1 MEIERGHAGLAPS
14 EHWHETSNM
23 ITSGRWPTARSRR
36 ATLRARVPKAL
47 SIPLAVGFVVA
58 LTACAPPQS
67 YVALGDSYTAGPVIP
82 VQLDD
87 PAGCLRSDHNYP
99 HLTAPDSGLPVFRD
113 VSCSGATTADMTAPQ
128 DVTPGPNPPQFDALD
143 ANTAAVSLTI
153 GGNDIGFVSIAE
165 NCSSPVNSGTPCQ
178 DRYVVNGDDT
188 ISDAI
193 AETAP
198 KVAAVLQG
206 IHALS
211 PRAKVFV
218 LAYLD
223 ILPDDGTGCYPQM
236 PITDGD
242 APYLRD
248 KEKELNAMLK
258 TQAVANG
265 AIFLDTY
272 KLSIGHDAC
281 QLPTVRW
288 VEPIV
293 PVNPAAPIHPN
304 LAGMQAMATRLGAA
318 MRRHGV

>member
-1 MEIERGHAGLAPS
+1 MTSSRGA
-14 EHWHETSNM
+14 
-23 ITSGRWPTARSRR
+23 TA
-36 ATLRARVPKAL
+36 RARVPKAL
-47 SIPLAVGFVVA
+47 SIPLALAFVVA
-58 LTACAPPQS
+58 LAACAPPQS
-67 YVALGDSYTAGPVIP
+67 YVALGDSYSAGPVIP
-82 VQLDD
+82 VQLAD

-99 HLTAPDSGLPVFRD
+99 HLTAPDARPPVFRD
-113 VSCSGATTADMTAPQ
+113 VSCSGATTADMTSSQ
-128 DVTPGPNPPQFDALD
+128 SVTPGPNPPPQFDALD

-178 DRYVVNGDDT
+178 DRYVVNGDDM

-193 AETAP
+193 ARTAP

-206 IHALS
+206 IHTRS
-211 PRAKVFV
+211 PGAKVFV

-223 ILPDDGTGCYPQM
+223 ILPDDGTGCYPQV

-248 KEKELNAMLK
+248 KEKELNAMLQ

-288 VEPIV
+288 VEPLV
-293 PVNPAAPIHPN
+293 PVNPAAPLHPN
-304 LAGMQAMATRLGAA
+304 LAGMQAMATRLVAA
-318 MRRHGV
+318 MRRHGL